1 MAMPVL
7 SAYRQVLSTPG
18 AAAFSASGF
27 LARLPISMV
36 TLGIVLL
43 ISARTD
49 SYGAGRRHLGGVR
62 RRLLPGRAA
71 AGSADRPARPGP
83 GARPG
88 RRRSARSASRCWSGR
103 SRPATGRRSPTSS
116 PPWPGPPCPRSAPR
130 SGPAGPTCSTDPA
143 ERQTAFAFEAV
154 VDESVFLSGPPLATV
169 LATTVDPA
177 AGLVAAIVVRAGR
190 HPRLLRPA
198 QHRAT
203 AAPGPHRRR
212 QGRRCRGGGC
222 SRSR

>member
-1 MAMPVL
+1 ML

-49 SYGAGRRHLGGVR
+49 SYALAGGISAAFVIASCLAALLQGRLIDRLGQARVLRPGRHDLHGQPLAAGLGGRGRLPGAAPLHLRRPGRGHHARGGRRGPGPLDPR
-62 RRLLPGRAA
+62 ADQPGRAA
-71 AGSADRPARPGP
+71 DRVRARGRGRRVRLPVRPAAGHRARHHG
-83 GARPG
+83 RPG
-88 RRRSARSASRCWSGR
+88 RR
-103 SRPATGRRSPTSS
+103 PGRRDRLRT
-116 PPWPGPPCPRSAPR
+116 
-130 SGPAGPTCSTDPA
+130 
-143 ERQTAFAFEAV
+143 
-154 VDESVFLSGPPLATV
+154 
-169 LATTVDPA
+169 
-177 AGLVAAIVVRAGR
+177 GR
-190 HPRLLRPA
+190 HPHLLLAA

-203 AAPGPHRRR
+203 AAPGATPTASRS
-212 QGRRCRGGGC
+212 RCRGGGC